1 MTPYDRGMP
10 VRRSWFHRFSLA
22 ATLACIASSVAS
34 AELRVLAVRPPAVR
48 GAPLLLPVRVAG
60 SQSRTVEIGIEA
72 VDGKRLGTVRGELL
86 WPVRVTA
93 VSVGRWAT
101 PGNPIEIEATRPAGA
116 TDAFLAIAVPI
127 DVPPRARLIV
137 GTTRIDPAWRDRAPA
152 DTLARI
158 AARVS
163 MLGPQGE
170 RDALLS
176 LPDPS
181 LPLERFR
188 FTIGVALRG
197 WAAPTP
203 FDDASPSSIAAR
215 AVTELWLTA
224 LARIAARSEGTAAEV
239 AEMLVATCSDSTAPA
254 PIAAWIAD
262 PVEVSALLS
271 LALDPERSEDAMVE
285 AVVSW
290 LRVRSPLLVWID
302 DESRGEVVLA
312 MANPT
317 SVEEIV
323 RIQWLA
329 GDEPPLA
336 ALVPP
341 TEVVRVRFPRPRCAE
356 IDGVP
361 IPVAGLDMLR
371 VENRGQ
377 VRRITTSP
385 GVIGASV
392 GGNSFV
398 AFTPPLDLV
407 TVATGA
413 RSAATPIPRT
423 LAALRPRLEGWEIFV
438 EARGFAQ
445 SSTLPDP
452 RAIRDA
458 IEIVGPAGAS
468 ITVRSDGSVD
478 DPTDALEG
486 LGGVRFRT
494 FSDRYR
500 IGFTVPPAWID
511 RSGGRTIVTLGF
523 RRRLDGV
530 FFDAPLA
537 VVPWREVP
545 RTIDIDIL
553 SRE

>member
-1 MTPYDRGMP
+1 MQMVLDASGRVVYDT
-10 VRRSWFHRFSLA
+10 VLSA
-22 ATLACIASSVAS
+22 ATF
-34 AELRVLAVRPPAVR
+34 
-48 GAPLLLPVRVAG
+48 
-60 SQSRTVEIGIEA
+60 GIE
-72 VDGKRLGTVRGELL
+72 
-86 WPVRVTA
+86 
-93 VSVGRWAT
+93 
-101 PGNPIEIEATRPAGA
+101 EAH
-116 TDAFLAIAVPI
+116 I
-127 DVPPRARLIV
+127 
-137 GTTRIDPAWRDRAPA
+137 
-152 DTLARI
+152 
-158 AARVS
+158 
-163 MLGPQGE
+163 
-170 RDALLS
+170 
-176 LPDPS
+176 
-181 LPLERFR
+181 
-188 FTIGVALRG
+188 
-197 WAAPTP
+197 
-203 FDDASPSSIAAR
+203 
-215 AVTELWLTA
+215 TEA
-224 LARIAARSEGTAAEV
+224 
-239 AEMLVATCSDSTAPA
+239 
-254 PIAAWIAD
+254 
-262 PVEVSALLS
+262 
-271 LALDPERSEDAMVE
+271 PERCDPTDK
-285 AVVSW
+285 W
-290 LRVRSPLLVWID
+290 SPVTCDDKLPTEIANNDKYTPEFIIPRGIGYYHKRDWEID

-385 GVIGASV
+385 EVIGASV